1 MAVTPINLSVTNI
14 TATSV
19 RLGWELAPLI
29 VLIRSLFGAGEQGAI
44 YIPQPIV
51 LGAQALF
58 QDAAGTVPVTADGD
72 PDGLMID
79 QSPNSNNAAQSV
91 SAQRPS
97 YRSVSGL
104 QYLQFDGTD
113 DALDTSLR
121 LSAPYSYAVAIT
133 IPAGASNMY
142 GFGGGY
148 FVNAVEGSGVARNA
162 SGNYAVQ
169 ARRDSLSSNYS
180 GRLADD
186 EPYIVVIQI
195 AADGTITIDDETGQT
210 VTSTALNNL
219 VMGTSFALGRPE
231 DNTAMVRDFQGKIHG
246 ALAVKGL
253 LTATEVSDIRSYLA
267 SLSGVTL

>member
-1 MAVTPINLSVTNI
+1 MRA
-14 TATSV
+14 
-19 RLGWELAPLI
+19 
-29 VLIRSLFGAGEQGAI
+29 IRSAIRPSIRSSFGLDIVDKLRAIITSLFSSNEQGSI
-44 YIPQPIV
+44 YIPMPIV

-113 DALDTSLR
+113 DTLGTSLR

-133 IPAGASNMY
+133 MPARASAMY

-162 SGNYAVQ
+162 SGNYVVQ

-210 VTSTALNNL
+210 VTSTALNSL

-231 DNTAMVRDFQGKIHG
+231 DHTNTVADLRGKIHG
-246 ALAVKGL
+246 ALAVNRL
-253 LTATEVSDIRSYLA
+253 LTATEVSDIRAYVGELA
-267 SLSGVTL
+267 GVTL